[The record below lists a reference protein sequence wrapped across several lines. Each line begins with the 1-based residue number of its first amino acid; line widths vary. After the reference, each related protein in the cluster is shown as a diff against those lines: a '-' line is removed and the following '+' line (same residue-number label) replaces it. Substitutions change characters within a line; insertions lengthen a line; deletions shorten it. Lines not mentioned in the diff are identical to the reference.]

1 MYIKNVKKNLYWLG
15 KYFVAQYSLVSTQ
28 TYQIKVVIE
37 IPQMW
42 LHVTVGAQLPEEN
55 IATVEY
61 F

>member
-1 MYIKNVKKNLYWLG
+1 MSKKICIGSESILWLNTVLWVP
-15 KYFVAQYSLVSTQ
+15 KH
-28 TYQIKVVIE
+28 IKVVIE